1 MPTVPR
7 YDSPQV
13 EPRGIPNVSVTREA
27 PASAFGGGQA
37 QAGLNQAVVGISKD
51 VFDFAQAEK
60 KKADD
65 IAVQDAYTQ
74 TVSLKNRL
82 FYDPK
87 EGAITRGGR
96 DVFGIYDEYGSKY
109 DQGTQE
115 IESRLT
121 PDQMQSYR
129 VIRDR
134 QKSDLDN
141 DLNRHVF
148 SQAKKFEDE
157 TFKSTIEVTRNDAVL
172 HYQDPIKV
180 SSAIEL
186 QKDVIVDYA
195 AKNNLPPEYVKLATE
210 EAVSKTHTS
219 ILNRMLAN
227 GDDLDAEK
235 YYESIKGNISG
246 EDISSVEKNIK
257 EGSRRG
263 YAQRFADNAV
273 AKSKN
278 MAEALALAN
287 DITDVDK
294 RDESEKRIKQ
304 YYSDQKAAREQYSDQ
319 ILGESLVSVQADP
332 RIEAIPP
339 DKWNVM
345 SASDQNTVM
354 ARIKQVREGVV
365 KTTDLKKYYEI
376 TNIMRDDRQSFIKMN
391 LMRYEPYLSDS
402 DFKKFADMQKD
413 AASGKTAKIDGFM
426 SDQAVV
432 DSILTRLK
440 MDPKAKPK
448 TTAGKKAARFREALD
463 KRVQQYEA
471 QTGKQST
478 NEDLRRIGNELGVEG
493 VVHKSMLGID
503 LLLPDET
510 KMQFELEPGQ
520 EFDDIVVPKTDSDEI
535 SSALRRKGKPVND
548 DAIKRIYLKG
558 LQSGS

>member
-13 EPRGIPNVSVTREA
+13 EPRGLPNVSVNREA

-37 QAGLNQAVVGISKD
+37 VEGFNRAVVGISKD
-51 VFDFAQAEK
+51 VFDLAQAEK

-87 EGAITRGGR
+87 DGAITRGGR

-109 DQGTQE
+109 DSGTEE
-115 IESRLT
+115 IASRLT
-121 PDQMQSYR
+121 PDQMQSYG

-134 QKSDLDN
+134 QRSDLDN

-172 HYQDPIKV
+172 HYQDPLKV
-180 SSAIEL
+180 EGAIEL

-219 ILNRMLAN
+219 IINRMLAN

-235 YYESIKGNISG
+235 YYESIKGNVSG
-246 EDISSVEKNIK
+246 EDITSVEKNIK

-263 YAQRFADNAV
+263 YAQRFSDNAV

-278 MAEALALAN
+278 MAEALDLAKSIN
-287 DITDVDK
+287 DVDK

-304 YYSDQKAAREQYSDQ
+304 YYSDQKAAREQFSDQ
-319 ILGESLVSVQADP
+319 ILSESLISVQTDP

-339 DKWNVM
+339 DKWNLM
-345 SASDQNTVM
+345 SSSDQNTII
-354 ARIKQVREGVV
+354 ARIKQVREGVT
-365 KTTDLKKYYEI
+365 KTTDLKKYYEL
-376 TNIMRDDRQSFIKMN
+376 TNIIRDDRQSFLKMN

-402 DFKKFADMQKD
+402 DFKKFANMQRE
-413 AASGKTAKIDGFM
+413 ASTGKTAKLDGFM
-426 SDQAVV
+426 SDTAVV
-432 DSILTRLK
+432 DSVLTRLK
-440 MDPKAKPK
+440 IDPKAKPN
-448 TTAGKKAARFREALD
+448 TTKGRRAAKFREELD

-478 NEDLRRIGNELGVEG
+478 NEDLRRIANELGVQG
-493 VVHKSMLGID
+493 VINKSMMGID
-503 LLLPDET
+503 ILLPDET

-520 EFDDIVVPKTDSDEI
+520 EFDDINVPKTDADEI
-535 SSALRRKGKPVND
+535 SAALRRKGKPVND
-548 DAIKRIYLKG
+548 AAIKRIYLKG